1 MIYFDNAATGGFKA
15 AAVTEAAVTA
25 VKYLCA
31 NPGRSGHRLSIT
43 GAKTVLAARMSLAK
57 LFNAEDSDRVI
68 FTKNATEALNLALQ
82 GTARRNGHIVT
93 TIYEHNSV
101 WRTLTHLK
109 EEYGIRV
116 SVTDGT
122 PESIAAA
129 LTDETYLVMVNHV
142 SNVTGREAD
151 LPAIGNVLKK
161 TGVLFAC
168 DCSQSAGHVP
178 IDMKKCGIRILC
190 AAGHKGMGGIM
201 GSGFLIFDGDTEIRP
216 VLFGGTGTESLNTS
230 QPTFYPDRLESG
242 TLNLPAIAALGEA
255 AEYVRPNLKIFGET
269 LYTLTDAL
277 IGELKHLP
285 FVRIYSEPNRFGIVS
300 FAAKIPSA
308 ELADILSSRYDIA
321 VRGGLHCAPVIHK
334 HLGTERDGLV
344 RVSFAPQN
352 SLREISALI
361 KALGQILQG
370 GAPV

>member
-31 NPGRSGHRLSIT
+31 NPGRSGHRLSLT
-43 GAKTVLAARMSLAK
+43 GAKAVLGSRMSLAK
-57 LFNAEDSDRVI
+57 MFGAEDADRVI

-82 GTARRNGHIVT
+82 GTAKRNGHVVT

-101 WRTLTHLK
+101 WRTLTHLS
-109 EEYGIRV
+109 EEYGVRV

-122 PESIAAA
+122 AEAIKAA
-129 LTDETYLVMVNHV
+129 LTADTYLVMVNHV

-151 LPAIGNVLKK
+151 LAAIANALKG
-161 TGVLFAC
+161 TDAIFAV
-168 DCSQSAGHVP
+168 DCAQSAGHTP
-178 IDMKKCGIRILC
+178 IDMKKCGINVLC

-201 GSGFLIFDGDTEIRP
+201 GSGFLIFDKNTEIRP

-230 QPTFYPDRLESG
+230 QPLFYPERLESG
-242 TLNLPAIAALGEA
+242 TLNLPAVAALGEA
-255 AEYVRPNLKIFGET
+255 AEYVQPNLKIFAET

-277 IGELKHLP
+277 VGELQKIP
-285 FVRIYSEPNRFGIVS
+285 KVRLYSEPNKFGIVS
-300 FAAKIPSA
+300 FAADGTGSS
-308 ELADILSSRYDIA
+308 ELADILSSEYDIA
-321 VRGGLHCAPVIHK
+321 VRGGLHCAPMIHR

-352 SLREISALI
+352 SLREVSAFV
-361 KALGQILQG
+361 KALRRILQG
-370 GAPV
+370 V